1 MKRRPN
7 TARALP
13 LLLAL
18 SVSAFG
24 ADETSATLR
33 GRVQAFDGMPILHAG
48 VTLFPTER
56 QQQGAKGFTDDAGR
70 YELVGVPRGYT
81 N

>member
-1 MKRRPN
+1 
-7 TARALP
+7 
-13 LLLAL
+13 
-18 SVSAFG
+18 
-24 ADETSATLR
+24 
-33 GRVQAFDGMPILHAG
+33 MPILHAG